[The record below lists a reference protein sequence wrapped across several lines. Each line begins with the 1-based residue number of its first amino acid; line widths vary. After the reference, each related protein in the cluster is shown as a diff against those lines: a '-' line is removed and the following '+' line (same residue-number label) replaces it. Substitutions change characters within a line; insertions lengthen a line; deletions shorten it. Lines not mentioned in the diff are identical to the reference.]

1 MSSAKTVFNWSG
13 GKDSALALFK
23 MKQNP
28 QFSIEK
34 LLTNVNAG
42 LDRVAMHG
50 VRRELMA
57 LQAESIGLPLA
68 TLELPEN
75 PTIDEYNDL
84 TQQTFKSL
92 LDEGFTDTV
101 FGDIF
106 LEDLKLYREE
116 QLQPIGFN
124 IHFPLWQANTRD
136 LVLEF
141 IGLGFKAVVVC
152 AKSELLDKSF
162 VGRTLDKDFISD
174 LPENVDPCG
183 ENGEFHT
190 FVYDGPIFKRPV
202 PFSIGEMV
210 FREYKAPKSIDTACP
225 LSSETDSKRMG
236 FWFCDLVPD

>member
-1 MSSAKTVFNWSG
+1 MG
-13 GKDSALALFK
+13 
-23 MKQNP
+23 
-28 QFSIEK
+28 
-34 LLTNVNAG
+34 
-42 LDRVAMHG
+42 
-50 VRRELMA
+50 
-57 LQAESIGLPLA
+57 
-68 TLELPEN
+68 
-75 PTIDEYNDL
+75 IDEYNDL

-124 IHFPLWQANTRD
+124 THFPLWQANTRD

-141 IGLGFKAVVVC
+141 IELGFKAVVVC

-162 VGRTLDKDFISD
+162 FGRTLDKGFIAD

-190 FVYDGPIFKRPV
+190 FVYDGPIFKKPV
-202 PFSIGEMV
+202 PFYIGEMV

-236 FWFCDLVPD
+236 FWFCDLVPA